1 MPGTITIRN
10 LTAALTLMLALMLA
24 GCATTVPVSVVVP
37 ARFPDAPLLR
47 TVYVDDFHG
56 RGGIAVRDALETYL
70 SRHTLDG
77 GPFFTTVRDQRRADG
92 LYGGRMIDARRNE
105 EHYLSTQSVCVRSGD
120 DPCASRVN
128 REVTCTRY
136 WIDLTAQVELVD
148 ARSGWVV
155 YSRDHRSRAQDSWCP
170 GQERGRSYDQLEYEA
185 AQGIAGA
192 VLLDVAPHN
201 QQFTA
206 QFYTNADTVSEPSR
220 PAFDLAVSGAQNDAV
235 YEACQQW
242 SALEPAEPDSAG
254 LLLNL
259 GICSEL
265 VGDTNAAQNYYYR
278 VMELDPSLN
287 NRAQQGIRRARIA
300 AAGVDQL
307 ADIADAERDSWD

>member
-1 MPGTITIRN
+1 MPVTSTRRN
-10 LTAALTLMLALMLA
+10 LTIALTFLLA

-47 TVYVDDFHG
+47 TVYVGDLQGH
-56 RGGIAVRDALETYL
+56 GGIAVRDALETRL

-77 GPFFTTVRDQRRADG
+77 RLFFTTVRDQRRADG
-92 LYGGRMIDARRNE
+92 LYGGRMIDARSNE
-105 EHYLSTQSVCVRSGD
+105 EYYETTQSVCVRSGD
-120 DPCASRVN
+120 DLCASRVN
-128 REVTCTRY
+128 RQVTCTRY
-136 WIDLTAQVELVD
+136 SIDLAAQVELID
-148 ARSGWVV
+148 ARSGHIV
-155 YSRDHRSRAQDSWCP
+155 YSRDHRNRAQDSWCP
-170 GQERGRSYDQLEYEA
+170 GQERGRTYDQLEYEA

-206 QFYTNADTVSEPSR
+206 SFFTNSDTVSEASR
-220 PAFDLAVSGAQNDAV
+220 PTFEQATDLAQNDAA
-235 YEACQQW
+235 YDACQQW
-242 SALEPAEPDSAG
+242 SALEPAEPNSAG

-265 VGDTNAAQNYYYR
+265 VGDTNAAENYYYR

>member
-1 MPGTITIRN
+1 MHSSTTLRAC
-10 LTAALTLMLALMLA
+10 TAGLALLLA
-24 GCATTVPVSVVVP
+24 GCATTVPVSVVAP
-37 ARFPDAPLLR
+37 ARVPDAAVLR
-47 TVYVDDFHG
+47 TVYVGDLHG
-56 RGGIAVRDALETYL
+56 RGGFAVRDALETSL

-77 GPFFTTVRDQRRADG
+77 QPFFTVVRDQRRADG
-92 LYGGRMIDARRNE
+92 LYGGRMIHARRDQE
-105 EHYLSTQSVCVRSGD
+105 YYQTTQSFCVRSGD
-120 DPCASRVN
+120 DRCASRVS

-136 WIDLTAQVELVD
+136 FVDLGAQVELID
-148 ARSGWVV
+148 ARDGRVV
-155 YSRDHRSRAQDSWCP
+155 YNRDHRNRAQDTWCP
-170 GQERGRSYDQLEYEA
+170 GQDSPRSFDQLEYQA
-185 AQGIAGA
+185 AQAIASA

-206 QFYTNADTVSEPSR
+206 SFFTNSDTVSEANR
-220 PAFDLAVSGAQNDAV
+220 PAFEHATELAQNDAV
-235 YEACQQW
+235 YDACLEW
-242 SALEPAEPDSAG
+242 GALETLEPNSAG

-265 VGDTNAAQNYYYR
+265 VSDTSAAENYYYR

-307 ADIADAERDSWD
+307 ADIADAEREAWD